1 MTDVV
6 DIFVPGQGFAPA
18 PIKLSVGREYTNTVA
33 LSPNT
38 LAVAGGWNKK
48 GGESVIDV
56 FLSLNEQGAS
66 TGESGS
72 RSGSQMETK
81 TQKQHE
87 GKRSGGSHTP
97 GVGSGVGSVDG
108 GVGASRLPDKTLHMG
123 SAGYDVGAASIE
135 VTATATTQASSSSS
149 TTTLTYIVDNEQL
162 LVVDGTGNLLAT
174 IPLPEALSG
183 PGGTETSGGT
193 IPAAHVAQNG
203 ASIPSMNLVCF
214 YSLKVSGRD
223 SVKNGE
229 QHSAAM
235 CYHTVQQRWHAFDC
249 TVPHDGGQ
257 VVAMGPLLLVA
268 GGFDP
273 TSSNSTTTAVVDVF
287 TFAAESP

>member
-1 MTDVV
+1 MGWAAVGGIGSIGSSSGFNGGGSDSGGAIYFAGGKVTISGYEFAYMTDVV

-18 PIKLSVGREYTNTVA
+18 PIKLSVGRESTNTVA

-183 PGGTETSGGT
+183 
-193 IPAAHVAQNG
+193 
-203 ASIPSMNLVCF
+203 
-214 YSLKVSGRD
+214 K
-223 SVKNGE
+223 
-229 QHSAAM
+229 
-235 CYHTVQQRWHAFDC
+235 
-249 TVPHDGGQ
+249 
-257 VVAMGPLLLVA
+257 
-268 GGFDP
+268 
-273 TSSNSTTTAVVDVF
+273 
-287 TFAAESP
+287 